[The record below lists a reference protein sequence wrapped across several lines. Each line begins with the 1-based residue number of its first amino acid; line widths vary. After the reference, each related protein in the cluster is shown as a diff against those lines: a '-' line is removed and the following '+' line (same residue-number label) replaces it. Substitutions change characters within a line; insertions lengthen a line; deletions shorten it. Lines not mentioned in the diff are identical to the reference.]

1 MESSK
6 PWWKWCGIGG
16 SYLWKL
22 ELEALSYFHLLSV
35 LLTSNWDIPSYD
47 PDCNYDDAS
56 WHTLDEP
63 HEIPDDFVDCIPSV
77 LGALRTSGIG
87 TINFIW
93 VCLKMWYT
101 RDTPQNGNFKDDKSQ
116 NVGEFPVIKKQLSQ
130 ASLPVLWFFIYR
142 SHLTLY
148 TLSAGLYLK
157 IIQAGQLRSLS
168 KPWSLTFKRWYFMI
182 FLSLLS
188 KQIGG

>member
-22 ELEALSYFHLLSV
+22 ELEAPSYFHLLSV
-35 LLTSNWDIPSYD
+35 LLTSIWHIPSYD
-47 PDCNYDDAS
+47 PECNHDNAS

-63 HEIPDDFVDCIPSV
+63 HEIPNDFVDCIIASHLFWEPSEQV
-77 LGALRTSGIG
+77 ALELSISYGYV
-87 TINFIW
+87 W
-93 VCLKMWYT
+93 KMWYT
-101 RDTPQNGNFKDDKSQ
+101 RDTPQNGNLKDDKSQ
-116 NVGEFPVIKKQLSQ
+116 NVGEFPVIKKQL
-130 ASLPVLWFFIYR
+130 WFFIHR
-142 SHLTLY
+142 SK
-148 TLSAGLYLK
+148 LSAGLYLK
-157 IIQAGQLRSLS
+157 IIQAWQLRSLS

-182 FLSLLS
+182 FLNLLS